1 MMSVDKVL
9 LTPLEKWKYHR
20 IFPWQLVLHVLLIA
34 VVTFQVCSS
43 NSRVAAFT
51 RRMNVNWYNY
61 LLSDTGVNN
70 DDVAPPNDP
79 KFYLYDVDDILTSMV
94 TVITNYY
101 SIKNNSLTKFNYRS
115 GYEADD
121 KPPQI
126 KPPVLTSN
134 VYAGGYENIFD
145 PTVPP
150 NFDIVSRRYEVNAS
164 HLGPYDLNTRSYD
177 DVRQL
182 LHISDSITLD
192 FSLTSFDL
200 ANSLRTCA
208 VWDLRVLYD
217 NNDNGPF
224 TVSFKESVAATCEG
238 DKPYPASSAD
248 FEEFAYFWF
257 PNVLMI
263 AFSIIHFFLVVRDV
277 RLDIKWYRRV
287 LLKLERDQAK
297 RANRLLGGT
306 IGSPFLD
313 GSDSELPAPATPSSP
328 SKSKSK
334 SSLLFNVSPADYKDV
349 GKIFSQQERNQQI
362 RMKLMGQFPQSSRN
376 NDKGTPIKV
385 KKNKEA
391 KKPPL
396 TLENMVLQRRGI
408 LSRKNW
414 KTFYWP
420 VMCHRFFVTLT
431 LANVT
436 CFALSI
442 KNFTEGAQYLFLSDP
457 PHRFLAGMAVACAW
471 ASLLTW
477 LSSAHSYFVVV
488 TTLSR
493 GLPRVAAF
501 CVGAIP
507 IFMAYALFGMV
518 YFGDAS
524 GRFGNFVDS
533 AVSLFAIV
541 NGDILRESYLDLMAY
556 DKVMAQLYLY
566 SFIFFFIY
574 CILAVFIVIME
585 KSYEFLSIEAEAEAE
600 QLTPQDDTPNASIRS
615 APKSFRKLPGASEL
629 KLPLLTDDDSSRLL
643 TRQRSATSSPRAGRG
658 SKADVSLSE
667 SPRAL
672 LFVAKDNAR
681 EEDALG
687 YTPPSMSAQLLRGP
701 SQLAVTSSPASS
713 SAVPPQRARAELEAA
728 LKAANESLV
737 KQLQTSSVSPCSEEA
752 LLETMS
758 RLLAAQ
764 RDAFNQLANRIA
776 QLRVE

>member
-1 MMSVDKVL
+1 
-9 LTPLEKWKYHR
+9 
-20 IFPWQLVLHVLLIA
+20 
-34 VVTFQVCSS
+34 
-43 NSRVAAFT
+43 
-51 RRMNVNWYNY
+51 
-61 LLSDTGVNN
+61 
-70 DDVAPPNDP
+70 
-79 KFYLYDVDDILTSMV
+79 
-94 TVITNYY
+94 
-101 SIKNNSLTKFNYRS
+101 
-115 GYEADD
+115 
-121 KPPQI
+121 
-126 KPPVLTSN
+126 
-134 VYAGGYENIFD
+134 
-145 PTVPP
+145 
-150 NFDIVSRRYEVNAS
+150 
-164 HLGPYDLNTRSYD
+164 
-177 DVRQL
+177 
-182 LHISDSITLD
+182 
-192 FSLTSFDL
+192 
-200 ANSLRTCA
+200 
-208 VWDLRVLYD
+208 
-217 NNDNGPF
+217 
-224 TVSFKESVAATCEG
+224 
-238 DKPYPASSAD
+238 
-248 FEEFAYFWF
+248 
-257 PNVLMI
+257 
-263 AFSIIHFFLVVRDV
+263 
-277 RLDIKWYRRV
+277 
-287 LLKLERDQAK
+287 
-297 RANRLLGGT
+297 
-306 IGSPFLD
+306 
-313 GSDSELPAPATPSSP
+313 
-328 SKSKSK
+328 
-334 SSLLFNVSPADYKDV
+334 
-349 GKIFSQQERNQQI
+349 
-362 RMKLMGQFPQSSRN
+362 
-376 NDKGTPIKV
+376 
-385 KKNKEA
+385 
-391 KKPPL
+391 
-396 TLENMVLQRRGI
+396 
-408 LSRKNW
+408 
-414 KTFYWP
+414 
-420 VMCHRFFVTLT
+420 
-431 LANVT
+431 
-436 CFALSI
+436 
-442 KNFTEGAQYLFLSDP
+442 
-457 PHRFLAGMAVACAW
+457 
-471 ASLLTW
+471 
-477 LSSAHSYFVVV
+477 
-488 TTLSR
+488 
-493 GLPRVAAF
+493 
-501 CVGAIP
+501 
-507 IFMAYALFGMV
+507 MAYALFGMV

-672 LFVAKDNAR
+672 LFVAKDNTR